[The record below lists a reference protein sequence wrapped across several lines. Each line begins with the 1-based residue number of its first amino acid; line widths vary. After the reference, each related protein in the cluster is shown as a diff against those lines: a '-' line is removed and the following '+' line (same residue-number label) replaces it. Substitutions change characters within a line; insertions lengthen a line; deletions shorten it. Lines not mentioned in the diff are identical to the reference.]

1 MTINDSS
8 TGGIISP
15 ETTLPAPHEDDS
27 LDDDI
32 QLLVSAISGLP
43 GQYVRPRWQVNPP
56 KEPAID
62 VNWCAIGITN
72 QEPEDPPIILH
83 KSEGD
88 GYDQMLR
95 YEIITAL
102 ASFYGPNAKNGA
114 ALLRDGLYVAQNRD
128 ELRAKSLWLLDVGSI
143 VMAPD
148 LVNLNWRHR
157 ADLQFRLKRE
167 IIRNYPV
174 KNLVSAQGTVVPGNG
189 VTRPW
194 KVEP

>member
-1 MTINDSS
+1 MPPNDSA
-8 TGGIISP
+8 TGGILTPTATS
-15 ETTLPAPHEDDS
+15 PAPHEDDAF
-27 LDDDI
+27 DDDL
-32 QLLVSAISGLP
+32 QAVVAGLTGLP
-43 GQYVRPRWQVNPP
+43 GQLVRPRWQPTPP

-62 VNWCAIGITN
+62 VNWCAIGVTS
-72 QEPEDPPIILH
+72 QEPLDNPIILH
-83 KSEGD
+83 KGAGE

-95 YEIITAL
+95 YETISAL
-102 ASFYGPNAKNGA
+102 ASFYGPNAKNSA

-128 ELRAKSLWLLDVGSI
+128 ELRAKSLWLLDVGAI

-148 LVNLNWRHR
+148 LINLNWRRR
-157 ADLQFRLKRE
+157 ADLSFRLRRE

-174 KNLVSAQGTVVPGNG
+174 KNLVSAQGTIVPGNG